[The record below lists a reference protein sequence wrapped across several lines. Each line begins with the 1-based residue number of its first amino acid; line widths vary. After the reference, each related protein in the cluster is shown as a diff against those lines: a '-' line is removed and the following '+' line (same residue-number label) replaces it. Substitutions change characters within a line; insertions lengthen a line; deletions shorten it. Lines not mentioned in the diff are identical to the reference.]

1 MFFKKIFK
9 IVGIIILILLIF
21 FAGILFGYFVN
32 SGVNPSSSMALQE
45 MADYLYEEIDDNFG
59 NINLENEN
67 TYEIIGYISLYK
79 DMGFG
84 IILENG
90 VKTIRIYNDKM

>member
-1 MFFKKIFK
+1 MFLKKIFK
-9 IVGIIILILLIF
+9 TVGIIILILFIF

-32 SGVNPSSSMALQE
+32 SGVNPSSYMALQK
-45 MADYLYEEIDDNFG
+45 MANYLYEEIDDNFG
-59 NINLENEN
+59 NINLENKD
-67 TYEIIGYISLYK
+67 TYEIIGYIPLFK

-90 VKTIRIYNDKM
+90 IKTIRIYK